1 MRPFPPQVLPGRPL
15 MRRSLSLLLRC
26 VMLLAFGLNGVALA
40 HAAVAAPPAAPAH
53 HMAAAGDHS
62 GHAVAGQA
70 NCPSLAG
77 DTAPA
82 HGCCKGGVCACTCA
96 APAVA
101 GTVHLAVAV
110 PVAHDLIVALFD
122 YQPSHLLPQP
132 YRPPIA

>member
-1 MRPFPPQVLPGRPL
+1 

-26 VMLLAFGLNGVALA
+26 LMLLAFWLNGVALA
-40 HAAVAAPPAAPAH
+40 HATVADLPAAPVQHAPADH
-53 HMAAAGDHS
+53 ALHAAAAMADCP
-62 GHAVAGQA
+62 APAGEA
-70 NCPSLAG
+70 
-77 DTAPA
+77 APA

-101 GTVHLAVAV
+101 GAVHLAVAV

-122 YQPSHLLPQP
+122 YHPSHLLPQP

>member
-1 MRPFPPQVLPGRPL
+1 

-26 VMLLAFGLNGVALA
+26 LMLLAFWLNGVTLA
-40 HAAVAAPPAAPAH
+40 HAAVADLPAVPVQHSPVAPGDHALHAAAAMDDCHAPAGE
-53 HMAAAGDHS
+53 A
-62 GHAVAGQA
+62 
-70 NCPSLAG
+70 
-77 DTAPA
+77 APA

-101 GTVHLAVAV
+101 GAVHLAVAV

-122 YQPSHLLPQP
+122 YHPSHLLPQP